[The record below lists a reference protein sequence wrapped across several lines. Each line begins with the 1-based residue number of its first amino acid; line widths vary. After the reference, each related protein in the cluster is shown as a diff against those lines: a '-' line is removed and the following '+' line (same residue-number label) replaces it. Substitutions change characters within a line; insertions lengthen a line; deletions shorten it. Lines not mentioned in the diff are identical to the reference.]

1 VVTVR
6 ASNSVSNESATVEF
20 IVAKPVIG
28 LSINTSTEYIHVG
41 TEVLFQ
47 AAIVSG
53 TNVHFDW
60 DFGDLESA
68 ADAGKSSAS
77 FVPNCLSQIS
87 IFFRIAYLF
96 FVNLSVVLVNFPALL
111 CLVVVL
117 L

>member
-1 VVTVR
+1 MTVR

-20 IVAKPVIG
+20 IVQKPVIG

-41 TEVLFQ
+41 TEVLLQ
-47 AAIVSG
+47 AAIVHG

-87 IFFRIAYLF
+87 IFFCITYLF
-96 FVNLSVVLVNFPALL
+96 FVILSVVLVNFPALL
-111 CLVVVL
+111 CLDVVL